1 MNGPRDRRDQAL
13 ERGIGVAGVVD
24 RENEGAILE
33 EDRQRVLLEA
43 TRKID
48 KVEAVNLDSGEAI
61 VAGTPETEALLA
73 AVREGGY
80 EGRVA

>member
-1 MNGPRDRRDQAL
+1 MIVLKIEGMSCEHCVKAVRDAL
-13 ERGIGVAGVVD
+13 AEVPGV
-24 RENEGAILE
+24 
-33 EDRQRVLLEA
+33 
-43 TRKID
+43 D